1 MSTIRFTLIAAGLFV
16 LTFAGISWASKG
28 FPLMAMR
35 AEPLKPEARVAAIEQ
50 SVKSS
55 IRKDWENSNAAQG
68 DGDPTREALRLALLQ
83 AANAFAL
90 SPCDATMKSDLI
102 EALAAYARAW
112 TDMAGCK
119 FGICGGD
126 DRKIDTA
133 AASFSTPSDMRVRD
147 AVRMAFDK
155 GGISREDFPG
165 SIRLWVTMLAGDPGD
180 PVSACATGKRA
191 ESQR

>member
-1 MSTIRFTLIAAGLFV
+1 M
-16 LTFAGISWASKG
+16 K
-28 FPLMAMR
+28 
-35 AEPLKPEARVAAIEQ
+35 
-50 SVKSS
+50 
-55 IRKDWENSNAAQG
+55 RK
-68 DGDPTREALRLALLQ
+68 LV
-83 AANAFAL
+83 
-90 SPCDATMKSDLI
+90 

-133 AASFSTPSDMRVRD
+133 ATNFSTPSDMRVRD
-147 AVRMAFDK
+147 AVRTAFDK

-180 PVSACATGKRA
+180 PVSACATGRRA
-191 ESQR
+191 DSQR